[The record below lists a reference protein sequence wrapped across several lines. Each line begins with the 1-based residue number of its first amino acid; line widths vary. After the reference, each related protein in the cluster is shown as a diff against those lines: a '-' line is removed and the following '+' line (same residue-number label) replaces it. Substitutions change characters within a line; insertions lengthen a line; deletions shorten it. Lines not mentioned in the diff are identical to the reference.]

1 MMTEK
6 IYKVVRIL
14 SEDSLAINAGSNDY
28 FHKGDQIEVYI
39 EGDELIDPET
49 NESLGK
55 LYYIKATLE
64 ITHSD
69 SLYSICQNIVEKKE
83 RVLSRW
89 EKMLDTPP
97 PVTKRYVRKL
107 NVFNDQIEGY
117 GIPEENITKSI
128 LVGDVIRK
136 I

>member
-1 MMTEK
+1 
-6 IYKVVRIL
+6 
-14 SEDSLAINAGSNDY
+14 
-28 FHKGDQIEVYI
+28 
-39 EGDELIDPET
+39 
-49 NESLGK
+49 
-55 LYYIKATLE
+55 
-64 ITHSD
+64 
-69 SLYSICQNIVEKKE
+69 
-83 RVLSRW
+83 
-89 EKMLDTPP
+89 MLDTPP